1 MPRRIMGISVGQVIR
16 EQLVAAMEKRAGGL
30 DGEAR
35 RVLDKRLAALRVFPA
50 DELINAA
57 AGGETPDNVSAPSR
71 GPLGE
76 LVDSITTD
84 APPERADYPELP
96 ALESF
101 RSLWSGI
108 RSDSQL
114 QQAVVQ
120 SPTNAGPLNSAAL
133 VSRSIALMRELS
145 PEYLRLLLGYV
156 DELAWLE
163 QMGGAG
169 VAISAG
175 AVVAKKTAQRKR
187 RG

>member
-16 EQLVAAMEKRAGGL
+16 EQLVAAMEKRAVGL

-35 RVLDKRLAALRVFPA
+35 RVLDERLAALRVFPA

-57 AGGETPDNVSAPSR
+57 AGGETPDKVSPPSR

-76 LVDSITTD
+76 LVDSNTTD

-101 RSLWSGI
+101 RALWSGI

-145 PEYLRLLLGYV
+145 PEYLRQFLAYV
-156 DELAWLE
+156 DDLEWLE
-163 QMGGAG
+163 QVCGA
-169 VAISAG
+169 VSVSTAG
-175 AVVAKKTAQRKR
+175 AASTRTRMRSRSRK
-187 RG
+187 